1 MFLGFGNQLSWLL
14 CCGVGITVQYLL
26 NLLCCIIWWLHLSP
40 TRLHQIE
47 HYKKK
52 SVHSDWSI
60 THLLF
65 AHGWMVMK
73 ASTCSKPCAPFST
86 WLQHVFFLPHGLHAK
101 KGKISKYNY
110 TACNHSSVKGQQR
123 LLSISLTHNYVP
135 AMWSICVMYKLVVL
149 DSLKSVQI
157 MWNHYPLTV
166 VLFSLYIYCT
176 RGSKCF
182 C

>member
-52 SVHSDWSI
+52 SAHSDWSI

-73 ASTCSKPCAPFST
+73 ASTCSKPCAPLST
-86 WLQHVFFLPHGLHAK
+86 WLQHVFFTSWFAYK
-101 KGKISKYNY
+101 KGTISKYDY
-110 TACNHSSVKGQQR
+110 TACNHSSVKEQQR
-123 LLSISLTHNYVP
+123 LLSISLTHMYQQCDQYVLCTN
-135 AMWSICVMYKLVVL
+135 WL
-149 DSLKSVQI
+149 Q
-157 MWNHYPLTV
+157 LTV
-166 VLFSLYIYCT
+166 
-176 RGSKCF
+176 
-182 C
+182 

>member
-1 MFLGFGNQLSWLL
+1 MLWCGNYCSVSFKSSVLRHLVIAPVPNS
-14 CCGVGITVQYLL
+14 ITPNITLQ
-26 NLLCCIIWWLHLSP
+26 
-40 TRLHQIE
+40 
-47 HYKKK
+47 KK
-52 SVHSDWSI
+52 SAHSDWSI

-73 ASTCSKPCAPFST
+73 ASTCSKPYAPLST
-86 WLQHVFFLPHGLHAK
+86 WLQHVVFTSWFACK

-110 TACNHSSVKGQQR
+110 TACNHSSVKGQQKTPFH
-123 LLSISLTHNYVP
+123 IADTYVS

-166 VLFSLYIYCT
+166 VLFSLYI
-176 RGSKCF
+176 
-182 C
+182 